1 MARQNPFHRSPP
13 VRCAQ
18 PPPSHTHRPL
28 LLTTPPAQVS
38 LQFLK
43 TVLLRYMTQGDLDNT
58 LPVIAKALDFTNDEV
73 GAVRRGS
80 QRGGLLRVFKVW

>member
-1 MARQNPFHRSPP
+1 
-13 VRCAQ
+13 
-18 PPPSHTHRPL
+18 
-28 LLTTPPAQVS
+28 VS

-80 QRGGLLRVFKVW
+80 QRGGLLRVFKMW